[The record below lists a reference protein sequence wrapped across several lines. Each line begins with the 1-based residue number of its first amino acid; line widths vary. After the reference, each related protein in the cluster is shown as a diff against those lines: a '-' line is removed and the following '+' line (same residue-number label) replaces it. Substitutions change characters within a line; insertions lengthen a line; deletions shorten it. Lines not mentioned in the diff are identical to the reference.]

1 MHGATSCRPSAFTDK
16 AMLRLPTQRLL
27 LSLTSNRIRDAR
39 EFVFG
44 FAGDRPAYFFG
55 HPFLA
60 VGHNIPYNSSHRD

>member
-1 MHGATSCRPSAFTDK
+1 MLLSLTQAFAGVTDGA
-16 AMLRLPTQRLL
+16 ML
-27 LSLTSNRIRDAR
+27 LSLTSNGIRDAR

-60 VGHNIPYNSSHRD
+60 VGRNIPYNSSHRD

>member
-1 MHGATSCRPSAFTDK
+1 MFTDPALAGVTDK
-16 AMLRLPTQRLL
+16 AMLRLLTQRSL
-27 LSLTSNRIRDAR
+27 LSPTSNGIRDAR

-60 VGHNIPYNSSHRD
+60 VAHNIPYNSSHRD

>member
-1 MHGATSCRPSAFTDK
+1 VFTDPALAGVTDK
-16 AMLRLPTQRLL
+16 AMQRLL

>member
-1 MHGATSCRPSAFTDK
+1 MEQRAAGRQRSLTELSLLS
-16 AMLRLPTQRLL
+16 LTQRLL

>member
-1 MHGATSCRPSAFTDK
+1 VFTDPALAGVTDK
-16 AMLRLPTQRLL
+16 AMLRLQTQRLL

-44 FAGDRPAYFFG
+44 FAGARPRVFLG

-60 VGHNIPYNSSHRD
+60 VGRNIPYNSSHRD